1 MKNIWKYFF
10 LLLSTSAAAQNLVP
24 NPSFEQFDTCPSNIS
39 QITRAAGWNAVRPT
53 PDYFNSCSTDTLFN
67 GQIIVGVPSNFCGY
81 RTAASGTAYSGIISK
96 GGSSEDREI
105 IGTQLLTPL
114 QIGTKYFV
122 SFQVSLAGHANPNQ
136 YCGINKLGALFSTT
150 LYVNLSSAPICNCSQ
165 IYSNLIITDT
175 LEWTRITGSFIADSN
190 YSAINIGR
198 FYSNA
203 TTDSIQ
209 IAGTLGFAYYF
220 VDDICVSTD
229 SVYCATWTGIIESAN
244 QPEINSLSIFPNP
257 TSQTLFIRNNFN
269 INIKKIDIVNSIG
282 DLIYSINSYKIT
294 PLFSVDVSNYSR
306 GVYYLSIMTSKMKYT
321 KKVIVIN

>member
-1 MKNIWKYFF
+1 MKKILKYFF
-10 LLLSTSAAAQNLVP
+10 LLLSVSGTAQNLVP

-150 LYVNLSSAPICNCSQ
+150 LYLNLSSAPICNCSQ

-229 SVYCATWTGIIESAN
+229 STFAYNYMYTGVDELIDQNVSVKCY
-244 QPEINSLSIFPNP
+244 PNP
-257 TSQTLFIRNNFN
+257 FTDFITIEDRHGNVKQVNVYSSLGQMVNSFN
-269 INIKKIDIVNSIG
+269 IDNLRQRSLDLSHLSKGIYHLQIVQKNLKAINISIIK
-282 DLIYSINSYKIT
+282 L
-294 PLFSVDVSNYSR
+294 
-306 GVYYLSIMTSKMKYT
+306 
-321 KKVIVIN
+321 